1 MASKTNV
8 VTWDSQGP
16 DDIIYA
22 CEHDDLR
29 TLTSVTVP
37 EHAVAIFVRDGQLTG
52 VLEPGRHLITSS
64 NIPWLT
70 KLYNL
75 ALGYKET
82 PFKVQIIFVSQKM
95 FNGKWG
101 IRGMIKAA
109 PGYEVPIT
117 LMANGDYQFRIND
130 IPVFYTQVLGG
141 LQNYTTGDLNAF
153 MRGFINEQVTQQLT
167 QQFYMDVL
175 NNLEKASTTTK
186 VMVEQYFQQRGIEL
200 LSLKIAEV
208 RTTEEDQ
215 QKVFE
220 FLQFNSANGEAFRR
234 YEIMESMANAIGTR
248 AGAAGAAVAHH
259 DVPVLRQ
266 PEPLS
271 LQVLQQL
278 RQTLAPD
285 ADAAGC
291 GPPGTAP
298 AGGSAAGCGPG
309 RTGRGA
315 EIQQLPVLR
324 PEHIGPSQD
333 PQVLPLLLRAAL
345 LNHLTRPP
353 GREPFSERIRCKRM
367 GGRLDRAVAHHPS
380 SISLA
385 LAYFLRQ
392 CSLFFSE
399 TSARALRDSFA
410 LCSTSAIFTALAM
423 GLPFRAV
430 TYSS

>member
-1 MASKTNV
+1 MAEKTNV
-8 VTWDSQGP
+8 VTWPNQGP

-82 PFKVQIIFVSQKM
+82 PFKVQIIFVSLKM

-117 LMANGDYQFRIND
+117 LMANGDFQFRVSD
-130 IPVFYTQVLGG
+130 VPVFYTQVLGG
-141 LQNYTTGDLNAF
+141 LQSYTTGDVNAF

-167 QQFYMDVL
+167 KQYYMDVL

-186 VMVEQYFQQRGIEL
+186 VLVEQYFQQRGIEL
-200 LSLKIAEV
+200 LALKIAEV

-220 FLQFNSANGEAFRR
+220 YLQFSSANGEAFRR
-234 YEIMESMANAIGTR
+234 YEIMESMADAIGNSE
-248 AGAAGAAVAHH
+248 GGAAVGTGMLLF
-259 DVPVLRQ
+259 PQ
-266 PEPLS
+266 MY
-271 LQVLQQL
+271 QQLQQQPL
-278 RQTLAPD
+278 QGVQGGGMQQQAPMTMCPYCGSPNQYPYRFCNNCGKPSPQVQAQQPQPNPASPP
-285 ADAAGC
+285 ADAPRFNNCPYC
-291 GPPGTAP
+291 G
-298 AGGSAAGCGPG
+298 
-309 RTGRGA
+309 
-315 EIQQLPVLR
+315 Q
-324 PEHIGPSQD
+324 
-333 PQVLPLLLRAAL
+333 
-345 LNHLTRPP
+345 N
-353 GREPFSERIRCKRM
+353 
-367 GGRLDRAVAHHPS
+367 
-380 SISLA
+380 IS
-385 LAYFLRQ
+385 
-392 CSLFFSE
+392 
-399 TSARALRDSFA
+399 
-410 LCSTSAIFTALAM
+410 
-423 GLPFRAV
+423 GLPKTPKFCP
-430 TYSS
+430 YCSEQLY

>member
-234 YEIMESMANAIGTR
+234 YEIMESMANAIGTSEG
-248 AGAAGAAVAHH
+248 GAAMGTGMLLFPQMYQQLQQQPVQGVQGQPAQQSPTTMCPYCGSPNPYPYKFCNNCGKPSPQMQMQQDAAPQAQPQQAAPQQGAAQA
-259 DVPVLRQ
+259 
-266 PEPLS
+266 
-271 LQVLQQL
+271 
-278 RQTLAPD
+278 
-285 ADAAGC
+285 
-291 GPPGTAP
+291 AP
-298 AGGSAAGCGPG
+298 AEAPRFNNCPYCG
-309 RTGRGA
+309 
-315 EIQQLPVLR
+315 Q
-324 PEHIGPSQD
+324 
-333 PQVLPLLLRAAL
+333 
-345 LNHLTRPP
+345 N
-353 GREPFSERIRCKRM
+353 
-367 GGRLDRAVAHHPS
+367 
-380 SISLA
+380 IS
-385 LAYFLRQ
+385 
-392 CSLFFSE
+392 
-399 TSARALRDSFA
+399 
-410 LCSTSAIFTALAM
+410 
-423 GLPFRAV
+423 GLPKTPKFCP
-430 TYSS
+430 YCSEQLY